1 MTIQFTGVGSG
12 LPISDWIDALVG
24 LKQDDIDALTKQQE
38 ALQEKSNTLNTL
50 KATYNSVKT
59 ATTKLTDSLFGPSSD
74 IFSKVQVSTSDE
86 SIVECTVTQVATPTR
101 LTLEVERLATKSQK
115 KTYEN
120 EVFKDSS
127 KKLSE
132 LGDVQTG
139 SFTING
145 AVISVSPDMTVDGLI
160 YAINNSPDAKVK
172 AFMENGQIVL
182 ESTEYGNHPIEVV
195 ETNSN
200 FVHLAG
206 WDDQTE
212 AYNIEGLTAKYK
224 INGEEREANSN
235 TLDSTNTGVVG
246 LTVNLLSV
254 TETDA
259 PVTIEV
265 SRDFS
270 ADDVLS
276 AVEEFVTTYNKAIAD
291 TDTATA
297 AGTGQLNGET
307 SLIYIRN
314 RLRTMTSDE
323 VLPNG
328 VYKSLAD
335 IGITTGAPGLDVDA
349 ETNQLV
355 IDEKKFLEAFTA
367 NPTAVKEL
375 LIGSNTDSNNVTE
388 GFMQMMQGQL
398 DSALD
403 TQGGYFNAR
412 AESLQSQISNMADK
426 ISKKE
431 DQLLVYQEQITKQF
445 TYMDQQI
452 AQMQAQFTQ
461 LQQQLSSIGVSTGS
475 S

>member
-24 LKQDDIDALTKQQE
+24 LKQDDIDVLTEEQKV
-38 ALQEKSNTLNTL
+38 LQEKSNTLSTL
-50 KATYNSVKT
+50 KSTYNSVKT
-59 ATTKLTDSLFGPSSD
+59 STMKLTDSLFGPASD

-86 SIVECTVTQVATPTR
+86 SIVECTVTQVATPSK
-101 LTLEVERLATKSQK
+101 LTLEVDRLATKAQK
-115 KTYEN
+115 KTYQN
-120 EVFKDSS
+120 DVFKDSS

-132 LGDVQTG
+132 LGDVKSG

-160 YAINNSPDAKVK
+160 YAINNSADAKVN
-172 AFMENGQIVL
+172 AYLENGQIVL
-182 ESTEYGNHPIEVV
+182 ESTEYGDHPIEVI

-206 WDDQTE
+206 LDDQTE
-212 AYNIEGLTAKYK
+212 AYNIEGMTAKFK

-235 TLDSTNTGVVG
+235 KLDSTNTGVVG

-254 TETDA
+254 TEPDA
-259 PVTIEV
+259 PVTIQIA
-265 SRDFS
+265 RDFS

-276 AVEEFVTTYNKAIAD
+276 AVESFVTAYNKAIKD
-291 TDTATA
+291 TDTATE
-297 AGTGQLNGET
+297 AGTGQLSGET

-314 RLRTMTSDE
+314 QLRTITSDTI
-323 VLPNG
+323 LPNG

-349 ETNQLV
+349 DTTQLV
-355 IDEKKFLEAFTA
+355 IDEEKFLEAFTA

-375 LIGSNTDSNNVTE
+375 LIGSNTDTNNVTE
-388 GFMQMMQGQL
+388 GFMQRLQDKL
-398 DSALD
+398 DTALD
-403 TQGGYFNAR
+403 TQSGYFNAR
-412 AESLQSQISNMADK
+412 SESLSSQISNMADR
-426 ISKKE
+426 IAKKE
-431 DQLLVYQEQITKQF
+431 DQLLLYQEQITNQF

-452 AQMQAQFTQ
+452 AQMNAQFTQ
-461 LQQQLSSIGVSTGS
+461 MQQQLSSIGINMGS
-475 S
+475 

>member
-24 LKQDDIDALTKQQE
+24 LKQDDIDVLTEEQKV
-38 ALQEKSNTLNTL
+38 LQEKSNTLNTL
-50 KATYNSVKT
+50 KSTYNSVKT
-59 ATTKLTDSLFGPSSD
+59 STMKLTDSLFGPASD

-86 SIVECTVTQVATPTR
+86 SIVECTVTQVATPSK
-101 LTLEVERLATKSQK
+101 LTLEVDRLATKAQK
-115 KTYEN
+115 KTYQN
-120 EVFKDSS
+120 DVFKDSS

-132 LGDVQTG
+132 LGDVKSG

-160 YAINNSPDAKVK
+160 YAINNSADAKVN
-172 AFMENGQIVL
+172 AYLENGQIVL
-182 ESTEYGNHPIEVV
+182 ESTEYGDHPIEVI

-206 WDDQTE
+206 LDDQTE
-212 AYNIEGLTAKYK
+212 AYNIEGMTAKFK

-235 TLDSTNTGVVG
+235 KLDSTNTGVVG

-254 TETDA
+254 TEPDA
-259 PVTIEV
+259 PVTIQIA
-265 SRDFS
+265 RDFS

-276 AVEEFVTTYNKAIAD
+276 AVESFVTAYNKAIKD
-291 TDTATA
+291 TDTATE
-297 AGTGQLNGET
+297 AGTGQLSGET

-314 RLRTMTSDE
+314 QLRTITSDTI
-323 VLPNG
+323 LSNG

-349 ETNQLV
+349 DTTQLV
-355 IDEKKFLEAFTA
+355 IDEEKFLEAFTA

-375 LIGSNTDSNNVTE
+375 LIGSNTDTNNVTE
-388 GFMQMMQGQL
+388 GFMQRLQDKL
-398 DSALD
+398 DTALD
-403 TQGGYFNAR
+403 TQSGYFNAR
-412 AESLQSQISNMADK
+412 SESLSSQISNMADR
-426 ISKKE
+426 IAKKE
-431 DQLLVYQEQITKQF
+431 DQLLLYQEQITNQF

-452 AQMQAQFTQ
+452 AQMNAQFTQ
-461 LQQQLSSIGVSTGS
+461 MQQQLSSIGINME
-475 S
+475 

>member
-24 LKQDDIDALTKQQE
+24 LKQDDIDVLTEEQKV
-38 ALQEKSNTLNTL
+38 LQEKSNTLNTL
-50 KATYNSVKT
+50 KSTYNSVKT
-59 ATTKLTDSLFGPSSD
+59 STMKLTDSLFGPASD

-86 SIVECTVTQVATPTR
+86 SIVECTVTQVATPSK
-101 LTLEVERLATKSQK
+101 LTLEVDRLATKAQK
-115 KTYEN
+115 KTYQN
-120 EVFKDSS
+120 DVFKDSS

-132 LGDVQTG
+132 LGDVKSG

-160 YAINNSPDAKVK
+160 YAINNSADAKVN
-172 AFMENGQIVL
+172 AYLENGQIVL
-182 ESTEYGNHPIEVV
+182 ESTEYGDHPIEVI

-206 WDDQTE
+206 LDDQTE
-212 AYNIEGLTAKYK
+212 AYNIEGMTAKFK

-235 TLDSTNTGVVG
+235 KLDSTNTGVVG

-254 TETDA
+254 TEPDA
-259 PVTIEV
+259 PVTIQIA
-265 SRDFS
+265 RDFS

-276 AVEEFVTTYNKAIAD
+276 AVESFVTAYNKAIKD
-291 TDTATA
+291 TDTATES
-297 AGTGQLNGET
+297 GTGQLSGET

-314 RLRTMTSDE
+314 QLRTITSDTI
-323 VLPNG
+323 LSNG

-349 ETNQLV
+349 DTTQLV
-355 IDEKKFLEAFTA
+355 IDEEKFLEAFTA

-375 LIGSNTDSNNVTE
+375 LIGSNTDTNNVTE
-388 GFMQMMQGQL
+388 GFMQRLQDKL
-398 DSALD
+398 DTALD
-403 TQGGYFNAR
+403 TQSGYFNAR
-412 AESLQSQISNMADK
+412 SESLSSQISNMADR
-426 ISKKE
+426 IAKKE
-431 DQLLVYQEQITKQF
+431 DQLLLYQEQITNQF

-452 AQMQAQFTQ
+452 AQMNAQFTQ
-461 LQQQLSSIGVSTGS
+461 MQQQLSSIGINMGS
-475 S
+475 

>member
-24 LKQDDIDALTKQQE
+24 LKQDDIDVLTEEQKV
-38 ALQEKSNTLNTL
+38 LQEKSNTLNTL
-50 KATYNSVKT
+50 KSTYNSVKT
-59 ATTKLTDSLFGPSSD
+59 STMKLTDSLFGPASD

-86 SIVECTVTQVATPTR
+86 SIVECTVTQVATPSK
-101 LTLEVERLATKSQK
+101 LTLEVDRLATKAQK
-115 KTYEN
+115 KTYQN
-120 EVFKDSS
+120 DVFKDSS

-132 LGDVQTG
+132 LGDVKSG

-160 YAINNSPDAKVK
+160 YAINNSADAKVN
-172 AFMENGQIVL
+172 AYLENGQIVL
-182 ESTEYGNHPIEVV
+182 ESTEYGDHPIEVI

-206 WDDQTE
+206 LDDQTE
-212 AYNIEGLTAKYK
+212 AYNIEGMTAKFK

-235 TLDSTNTGVVG
+235 KLDSTNTGVVG

-254 TETDA
+254 TEPDA
-259 PVTIEV
+259 PVTIQIA
-265 SRDFS
+265 RDFS

-276 AVEEFVTTYNKAIAD
+276 AVESFVTAYNKAIKD
-291 TDTATA
+291 TDTATES
-297 AGTGQLNGET
+297 GTGQLSGET

-314 RLRTMTSDE
+314 QLRTITSDTI
-323 VLPNG
+323 LPNG

-349 ETNQLV
+349 DTTQLV
-355 IDEKKFLEAFTA
+355 IDEEKFLEAFTA

-375 LIGSNTDSNNVTE
+375 LIGSNTDTNNVTE
-388 GFMQMMQGQL
+388 GFMQRLQDKL
-398 DSALD
+398 DTALD
-403 TQGGYFNAR
+403 TQSGYFNAR
-412 AESLQSQISNMADK
+412 SESLSSQISNMADR
-426 ISKKE
+426 IAKKE
-431 DQLLVYQEQITKQF
+431 DQLLLYQEQITNQF

-452 AQMQAQFTQ
+452 AQMNAQFTQ
-461 LQQQLSSIGVSTGS
+461 MQQQLSSIGINMGS
-475 S
+475 